1 MSRHTIVSV
10 RGATPVAGAGPW
22 VQQYVAAVPVTWC
35 AACREWTEF
44 VVPVGLPDAEP
55 DEFACLH
62 CGWALLV
69 PFGPP
74 GSRDLPEPGTGD
86 RAA

>member
-1 MSRHTIVSV
+1 MSRHTIVNV
-10 RGATPVAGAGPW
+10 RAATPVAGAGAW
-22 VQQYVAAVPVTWC
+22 RQEYVAAGSVTWC

-55 DEFACLH
+55 DEFACLQ

-69 PFGPP
+69 PAGPP
-74 GSRDLPEPGTGD
+74 GPRDRPVAGTGG
-86 RAA
+86 RVA